1 MPAILFDPDGSAV
14 FGAEN
19 LRVSFTKNIAR
30 ATRA

>member
-14 FGAEN
+14 FAAQN
-19 LRVSFTKNIAR
+19 LRASFTKNIAR